1 MGRAGFNLT
10 NFHIGHDSNGITVH
24 SIYTAHYRQGK
35 RRRKKINE
43 LSKGGYL
50 HVSASAKL
58 GGLIVSFQ

>member
-1 MGRAGFNLT
+1 MASQYT
-10 NFHIGHDSNGITVH
+10 
-24 SIYTAHYRQGK
+24 IYIYCTLSARK
-35 RRRKKINE
+35 KKKKINK